1 MEKKHIEAIKPIA
14 LLLFKVLWL
23 PVLLLLALAIGLYVG
38 YGMTS
43 DTPSEIFRADL
54 WRNFFNQL
62 FGN

>member
-1 MEKKHIEAIKPIA
+1 MEKKHIETMKSVS

-23 PVLLLLALAIGLYVG
+23 PVLLLVALAVGLYVG
-38 YGMTS
+38 YGLTS
-43 DTPSEIFRADL
+43 DTPSAIFQADL